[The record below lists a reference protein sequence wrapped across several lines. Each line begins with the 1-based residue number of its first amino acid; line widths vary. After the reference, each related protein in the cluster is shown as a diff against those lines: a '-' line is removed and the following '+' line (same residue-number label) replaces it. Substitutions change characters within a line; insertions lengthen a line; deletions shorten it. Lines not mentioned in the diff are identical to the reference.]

1 MRLGWLARLHRLAG
15 GAPVDRADLVG
26 LSVLVLEDEPLV
38 ALDIVEALKGAGA
51 SVFTANCLRDAL
63 ALADHPDL
71 SAAIL
76 DFGLRDGDASPACE
90 RLNRRD
96 IPFVLYSGY
105 ENAAARGVTLG
116 KPATQAAL
124 VETLA
129 RLLSSRAP
137 AAPTPRLVRAKNR
150 RISLDAHVACG
161 R

>member
-1 MRLGWLARLHRLAG
+1 
-15 GAPVDRADLVG
+15 VNCADLVG

-38 ALDIVEALKGAGA
+38 ALDIVEALKSAGA
-51 SVFTANCLRDAL
+51 SVFAANCLRDAL

-76 DFGLRDGDASPACE
+76 DFGRRDGDAGPVCE
-90 RLNRRD
+90 RLNRRG

-105 ENAAARGVTLG
+105 ENAAARGVTLR

-129 RLLSSRAP
+129 RLLHSKAL
-137 AAPTPRLVRAKNR
+137 AAQEL
-150 RISLDAHVACG
+150 AH
-161 R
+161 RT